1 MERIEWSISEMEAI
15 KEMRKGCEGCE
26 HEGNCYHQQNLD
38 KIIENLSKSN
48 KTLNRNDI
56 AIE

>member
-1 MERIEWSISEMEAI
+1 MEAI